1 MHHSNKDQLKE
12 IAKERI
18 TILFKQAEDIAS
30 KNKVLANRYIN
41 LARKIAMKAKV
52 SLPANLKRK
61 FCKHCY
67 HFLIPSV
74 NSRIRT
80 KNRKV
85 IIYCHDCKKYT
96 RIPIIKK

>member
-1 MHHSNKDQLKE
+1 MHHPSKDKLKE
-12 IAKERI
+12 IAGKRI
-18 TILFKQAEDIAS
+18 IILFKQAEEIAS
-30 KNKVLANRYIN
+30 KNKTLANRYIN

-52 SLPANLKRK
+52 SFPSNLKRK

-67 HFLIPSV
+67 HFLIPSI
-74 NSRIRT
+74 NSRVRT

-85 IIYCHDCKKYT
+85 IIYCYDCKKYT

>member
-18 TILFKQAEDIAS
+18 TILFKQAEEIAS
-30 KNKVLANRYIN
+30 KNKTLANRYIN

-52 SLPANLKRK
+52 SLPSGLKRK

-67 HFLIPSV
+67 HFLIPSI

-80 KNRKV
+80 KKGKV
-85 IIYCHDCKKYT
+85 IIYCYDCKKFM
-96 RIPIIKK
+96 RIPIKK

>member
-1 MHHSNKDQLKE
+1 MYHQSKDKLKE
-12 IAKERI
+12 IAMQRI
-18 TILFKQAEDIAS
+18 KILFKQAEDIAS

-52 SLPANLKRK
+52 SLPADLKRRL
-61 FCKHCY
+61 CKHCY

-85 IIYCHDCKKYT
+85 IIYCLDCKKYT